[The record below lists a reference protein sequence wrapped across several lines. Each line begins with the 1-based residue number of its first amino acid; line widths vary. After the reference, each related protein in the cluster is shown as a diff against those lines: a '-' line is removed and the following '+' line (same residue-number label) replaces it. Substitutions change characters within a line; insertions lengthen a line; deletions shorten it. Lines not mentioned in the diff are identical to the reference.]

1 MTDDHF
7 QDKNFKVHHIDGT
20 DTEKWKRTLT
30 EKEKQ
35 YRASILERE
44 KKMLVSRINRKMG
57 NINVLLYTHE
67 NDVTV
72 KEELNVLQQLND
84 VFKLRWDQ
92 PGNDWVGWQLHWRHV
107 VKWNRW

>member
-7 QDKNFKVHHIDGT
+7 QDENSKAHHIDGT

-35 YRASILERE
+35 YRASILDR
-44 KKMLVSRINRKMG
+44 KKKVLVSRINRKMS
-57 NINVLLYTHE
+57 NIDVLLYTHE

-84 VFKLRWDQ
+84 VFKLR
-92 PGNDWVGWQLHWRHV
+92 
-107 VKWNRW
+107 